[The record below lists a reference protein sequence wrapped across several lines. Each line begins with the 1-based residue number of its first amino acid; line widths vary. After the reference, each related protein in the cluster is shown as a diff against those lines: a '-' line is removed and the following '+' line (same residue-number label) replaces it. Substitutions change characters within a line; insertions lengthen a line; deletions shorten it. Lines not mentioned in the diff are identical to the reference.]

1 MKLLVALL
9 MTICAGSVLAQPAS
23 DVLKNDSQ
31 SLRERFVLLKSRS
44 QNYQQ
49 YKVIN
54 ESVLDGWW
62 KIVTDSI
69 QAKQQL
75 VHQTKAEVLRLQ
87 SELNQSK
94 ETLKQKEASMSEVE
108 YASTHINVL
117 GINFDKSVFTVF
129 VGVIVLMLGV
139 AIAFLVYSLRM
150 ARQNMKTK
158 SDLAE
163 SITNEYEDYKRKAME
178 KQTKLSRELQNERNK
193 LMELGAR

>member
-1 MKLLVALL
+1 MKLLAALL